1 MHRYL
6 TASQLVALELHGSL
20 NFNGDIAGW
29 AWQFGLGRLVV
40 RLCCAFPVGNANL
53 SYRCIL
59 AGVDSHCLLSAFRQH
74 HQCST
79 RSPSPHF
86 SSPRQANLSQLFE
99 CLFVNFLARKVC
111 CKILCANIVFAC
123 FCCAKR
129 QRPPLPSLPPALPTS
144 PAAQSCWRKLY
155 QCASVFSGVSL
166 PSFFL
171 SFLLAV
177 VCLLLTFFCFRLAF
191 RHVLAFS
198 ALICIVFA
206 HFVVACSVFVVA
218 SVLRATCNAAAS
230 FLCIR
235 FYFIAISLKRKLEK
249 LHEIFVVPP
258 LVVFYFQKVFKSIVP
273 SSW

>member
-1 MHRYL
+1 M
-6 TASQLVALELHGSL
+6 
-20 NFNGDIAGW
+20 DW
-29 AWQFGLGRLVV
+29 VV

-79 RSPSPHF
+79 RSP
-86 SSPRQANLSQLFE
+86 
-99 CLFVNFLARKVC
+99 
-111 CKILCANIVFAC
+111 
-123 FCCAKR
+123 
-129 QRPPLPSLPPALPTS
+129 PPALPLAKRTCHNFLNAFSLTS
-144 PAAQSCWRKLY
+144 WREKFAVKYFAQIL
-155 QCASVFSGVSL
+155 FSHAFVALSANDPSL
-166 PSFFL
+166 PFPPAFPNCINARRSFQEFRCLLYFFL
-171 SFLLAV
+171 TFLLAV
-177 VCLLLTFFCFRLAF
+177 VCLLLSFFCFRLAF

-235 FYFIAISLKRKLEK
+235 FYFITLFFFLLGNFLKT
-249 LHEIFVVPP
+249 
-258 LVVFYFQKVFKSIVP
+258 QT
-273 SSW
+273 